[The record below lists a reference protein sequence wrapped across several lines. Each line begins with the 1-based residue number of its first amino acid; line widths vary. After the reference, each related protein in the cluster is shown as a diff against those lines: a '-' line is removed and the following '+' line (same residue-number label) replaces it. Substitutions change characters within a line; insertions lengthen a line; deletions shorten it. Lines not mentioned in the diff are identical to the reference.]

1 MMINLRETISRYF
14 DHIVSFYSHKT
25 TNAHRTEYFECQI
38 NRTASNR
45 NWTCRCPCSS
55 LSLISSDRCLS
66 HVELRSTANRIYSL
80 MCAFHCDSILIVA
93 QLSVHNVIYIT
104 RKFNFIICS
113 TCSSPLF
120 KAHTSTVYNI
130 ESPFRWL
137 IHISFVKSV
146 ATQCSIIICGVA
158 NRKGGSSSVQ
168 SASSAP
174 STSFDVQ
181 QFIEIHAAKNK
192 TKKTK
197 FHQPIHRIG
206 I

>member
-1 MMINLRETISRYF
+1 MSNQSNGIEPKLNL
-14 DHIVSFYSHKT
+14 
-25 TNAHRTEYFECQI
+25 
-38 NRTASNR
+38 
-45 NWTCRCPCSS
+45 S
-55 LSLISSDRCLS
+55 LSLFLS
-66 HVELRSTANRIYSL
+66 LAYFVWQTSVSRWTSIDTANRIYSL

-120 KAHTSTVYNI
+120 KAHTFTVYNI

-146 ATQCSIIICGVA
+146 ATQCSIICGVA